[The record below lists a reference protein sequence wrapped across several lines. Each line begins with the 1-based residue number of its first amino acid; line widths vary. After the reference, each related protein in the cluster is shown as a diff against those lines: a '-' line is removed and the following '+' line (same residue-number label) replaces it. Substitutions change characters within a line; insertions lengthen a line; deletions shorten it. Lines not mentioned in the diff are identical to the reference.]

1 MELSGKTIVAGF
13 TDGVVRVLSL
23 NVDINKQFEFTLK
36 QVYCFSC
43 CSKWYFNYTRKKT
56 CLQLLFLV

>member
-23 NVDINKQFEFTLK
+23 NVDAQKQFEFTLK
-36 QVYCFSC
+36 QVCCFS
-43 CSKWYFNYTRKKT
+43 
-56 CLQLLFLV
+56 